1 MTSVRGLPVRESD
14 LGFPSA
20 FGFRPSSFV
29 PERLHRI
36 DPRRPAGGDVTGD
49 TGNGSERQQ
58 DADERPNVAGF
69 NLIEQTLQIVGEYQ
83 RSDYSQDHPAEHD
96 PCTALE
102 DQARDVSSCSSERH
116 SHADLLRPPD
126 DGISQYRIDSQR

>member
-1 MTSVRGLPVRESD
+1 MMPSVRGLPFRDSD
-14 LGFPSA
+14 LGFSSA

-36 DPRRPAGGDVTGD
+36 YPRRAAGGDVTGD

-69 NLIEQTLQIVGEYQ
+69 NLIQQTLQIVGEYE
-83 RSDYSQDHPAEHD
+83 RSDYSQNHPADHQ
-96 PCTALE
+96 PCAAPK
-102 DQARDVSSCSSERH
+102 DQV
-116 SHADLLRPPD
+116 
-126 DGISQYRIDSQR
+126 G